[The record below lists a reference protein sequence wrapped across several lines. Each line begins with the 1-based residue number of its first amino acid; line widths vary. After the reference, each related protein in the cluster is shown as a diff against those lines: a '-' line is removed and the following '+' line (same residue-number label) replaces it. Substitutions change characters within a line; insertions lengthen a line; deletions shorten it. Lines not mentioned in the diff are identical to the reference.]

1 MAYPWTRTSKSAS
14 DIARLEAPSAVGSR
28 IPEQRAGSVAPIPGG
43 DADSVAGRGRPVLWA
58 GLPALVLLALLA
70 ALYAGILRDL
80 AWQWWDDSNYT
91 HGFLV
96 PIFSGVL
103 IWQRRKQLAALP
115 AEGTWIGL
123 LVLLLGIGALLL
135 GDVGSENFL
144 MRSSLIVILVGLVL
158 FHLGWRVFRVVAFP
172 LLFLFFMVPLPATL
186 FYAVA
191 FPLQNLAARNAA
203 WTLDMLGVPVLLD
216 GNIIHLTKQ
225 SLGVAEAC
233 SGLSMLFVFLAL
245 ATAVAFVVERPWLD
259 RVIVLLSAAPIAI
272 VANVVRIAVTAL
284 AYEYV
289 GREVGDFIFHDLAGW
304 LMMPLALLMMWGVLK
319 LIDVVL
325 VPVPEEEGPVALAGL
340 AVPAGGRK

>member
-14 DIARLEAPSAVGSR
+14 DIARLEAPSTVGSR
-28 IPEQRAGSVAPIPGG
+28 IPEQRVESVAPIPGG
-43 DADSVAGRGRPVLWA
+43 GADSVAERGRSGLWA
-58 GLPALVLLALLA
+58 GLAALVLSALLV

-123 LVLLLGIGALLL
+123 PVLLLGIGALLL

-144 MRSSLIVILVGLVL
+144 MRSSLIVILVGLVI

-172 LLFLFFMVPLPATL
+172 LLFLFFMVPLPATV

-233 SGLSMLFVFLAL
+233 SGIRSLISLFSVAVAWSAMTLPGIWARAVFVAAVVPITILANAGRVVITGLIGQWFGIEYAQGFFHTFSSWLVFVF
-245 ATAVAFVVERPWLD
+245 AFLCLLGVFSAIR
-259 RVIVLLSAAPIAI
+259 RVQARRNKRTL
-272 VANVVRIAVTAL
+272 
-284 AYEYV
+284 
-289 GREVGDFIFHDLAGW
+289 
-304 LMMPLALLMMWGVLK
+304 
-319 LIDVVL
+319 
-325 VPVPEEEGPVALAGL
+325 
-340 AVPAGGRK
+340 

>member
-1 MAYPWTRTSKSAS
+1 M
-14 DIARLEAPSAVGSR
+14 
-28 IPEQRAGSVAPIPGG
+28 IPEPGAESVTLTRGQDPNAAAGEVRPGPR
-43 DADSVAGRGRPVLWA
+43 VVVV
-58 GLPALVLLALLA
+58 GLVFLALLA
-70 ALYAGILRDL
+70 ALYTGILRDL
-80 AWQWWDDSNYT
+80 ARQWWDDSNYT

-123 LVLLLGIGALLL
+123 PVLLLGIGALLL

-144 MRSSLIVILVGLVL
+144 MRSSLIVILVGLVI
-158 FHLGWRVFRVVAFP
+158 FHLGWRIFRVVAFP
-172 LLFLFFMVPLPATL
+172 LLFLFFMVPLPATV

-233 SGLSMLFVFLAL
+233 SGIRSLISLFSVAVAWAALTLPGIWARAVFVAAVVPITILANAGRVVITGLIGQWFGIEYAQGFFHTFSSWLVFVF
-245 ATAVAFVVERPWLD
+245 AFLCLLGVFSAIR
-259 RVIVLLSAAPIAI
+259 RVQARRNKRTL
-272 VANVVRIAVTAL
+272 
-284 AYEYV
+284 
-289 GREVGDFIFHDLAGW
+289 
-304 LMMPLALLMMWGVLK
+304 
-319 LIDVVL
+319 
-325 VPVPEEEGPVALAGL
+325 
-340 AVPAGGRK
+340 